1 MLLQELINFEKYQ
14 LDENLAKW
22 LSDLSV
28 ASKKTQSLSIGTAGS
43 KELPAI
49 LFQNPI
55 NVDKWISLPAST
67 PYSSEAQLVADRL
80 TSLAMLLKFGN
91 HRQKNLAK
99 REIESAENPYTG
111 EKLQVEIPAAAPR
124 TGTAKVL
131 AALSKYVGQG
141 YLARWADQD
150 RWGINYSTFA
160 DPNMK
165 AVHQGLYTFNLD
177 EIWRNIAHILVPGL
191 PKDTQISGPRNVPM
205 FLHNKQAIHIIQ
217 NTGPTVDTRQMSK
230 ADVLAAAKNI
240 DNWLETNNYAP
251 VELVKDA
258 EASTPA
264 EYLEKALNNP
274 SNSAFLII
282 NSYINRALKARK
294 PAKELGYMFKEPKA
308 LFKNKALQAAF
319 GKGAAVIY
327 DSIDK
332 YPVVL
337 VLNPRNAEKVE
348 SISLSKIPEL
358 TEPVAGYQA
367 GVPTTPVKRN

>member
-14 LDENLAKW
+14 LDENLSKW
-22 LSDLSV
+22 LSAL
-28 ASKKTQSLSIGTAGS
+28 KKTQSLSIGTAGS

-124 TGTAKVL
+124 TGAAKVL

-160 DPNMK
+160 DPNMR

-177 EIWRNIAHILVPGL
+177 EIWRNIAHIIVPGL
-191 PKDTQISGPRNVPM
+191 PKDTQIPGPRNVPM
-205 FLHNKQAIHIIQ
+205 FLHNKQAIHIFQ

-319 GKGAAVIY
+319 GEGAAVIY
-327 DSIDK
+327 DSIDQ

-337 VLNPRNAEKVE
+337 VLYPRNAKKVE
-348 SISLSKIPEL
+348 TISLRPIPEL
-358 TEPVAGYQA
+358 PDPVAGYQA